1 MGKLCQCG
9 VLSLFLYHL
18 ELILGKVSPVDGEQ
32 RLDLEVVA
40 LQVTQMGGLGLSH
53 TQANVAVTRS

>member
-1 MGKLCQCG
+1 MLVQAWAGKLCQCG
-9 VLSLFLYHL
+9 VLMV
-18 ELILGKVSPVDGEQ
+18 LGTVRPVVGGQ

-53 TQANVAVTRS
+53 NQAIVAVTRS